1 MVDKEYCMSSFL
13 ALRYIENDEKEFC
26 EGIKHQRYKQIPLEQ
41 KYFINSAE
49 TADIAI
55 RNQFHFVSNEK
66 LGILLSGGMDS
77 GVLAS
82 YMPKGADAYTFRF
95 LGGDFQPDEL
105 ERAEYFA
112 KFNNLKLHY
121 IDIDWQTV
129 ESTVDTLMRSKG
141 APVHSIEPQIYFAA
155 KQAQNNGIT
164 MMVVGD
170 GADYIFGGMDGL
182 LSKDWTFDEY
192 YKRSI
197 YLDPAE
203 ILVNHG
209 DIRYLFE
216 RYRIGKNS
224 IDYIRFYN
232 EVVTDESYA
241 SYENAFHTAGMPF
254 IDPYEK
260 LALSVPLDIE
270 RIRNGESKYIV
281 RELFK
286 MKYPIPVPQ
295 KLPMPRPVD
304 IYFAN
309 WKGPVRPEFRKDID
323 ITKYSGNQ
331 KWLMYCL
338 ERFLNMLDKR

>member
-1 MVDKEYCMSSFL
+1 MVDKEFCMSSFL
-13 ALRYIENDEKEFC
+13 ALRYIESDEKEFC
-26 EGIKHQRYKQIPLEQ
+26 EGFRHQRYRQIPLNQ
-41 KYFINSAE
+41 KYFVDSAA
-49 TADIAI
+49 TTDIAI
-55 RNQFHFVSNEK
+55 RNQFHLVSNEK

-77 GVLAS
+77 AVLAS
-82 YMPKGADAYTFRF
+82 YMPNGSDAYTFRF
-95 LGGDFQPDEL
+95 LGGAYQPDEL

-112 KFNNLKLHY
+112 SYNNLKLHY
-121 IDIDWQTV
+121 IDIDWNIV
-129 ESTVDTLMRSKG
+129 ESTVDTLMKSKG

-155 KQAQNNGIT
+155 KHAQKDGIT

-197 YLDPAE
+197 YLDPEE
-203 ILVNHG
+203 ILVNPS
-209 DIRYLFE
+209 DMKYLFE

-224 IDYIRFYN
+224 VDYIRFYN
-232 EVVTDESYA
+232 EIVTE
-241 SYENAFHTAGMPF
+241 MPF

-270 RIRNGESKYIV
+270 RIRKGESKYIV

-286 MKYPIPVPQ
+286 MKYPVPVPQ

-304 IYFAN
+304 TYFAD
-309 WKGPVRPEFRKDID
+309 WKGPVRPEFRKDLNMK
-323 ITKYSGNQ
+323 KYTGNQ
-331 KWLMYCL
+331 KWLLYCL
-338 ERFLNMLDKR
+338 ERFLNLMAIE